1 MWCGLHGLDA
11 DLPWIVVGQ
20 TGAAARDHT
29 PHRHCFGSSHHLT
42 QTIRYAGW
50 EVKIWAQYL
59 ENTML
64 VLYWAALIY
73 MHVISPSFCSSSKKD
88 AWLLSRPG
96 NYLVDKPRC

>member
-11 DLPWIVVGQ
+11 DLPWIVRGQ

-29 PHRHCFGSSHHLT
+29 TDIVLGHLT

-59 ENTML
+59 KNIKYT
-64 VLYWAALIY
+64 
-73 MHVISPSFCSSSKKD
+73 
-88 AWLLSRPG
+88 
-96 NYLVDKPRC
+96 

>member
-11 DLPWIVVGQ
+11 DLPWIVRGQ

-29 PHRHCFGSSHHLT
+29 TDIVLGHLT

-50 EVKIWAQYL
+50 EVKIRPHYL

-73 MHVISPSFCSSSKKD
+73 MHVISPSFCSSSKK
-88 AWLLSRPG
+88 L
-96 NYLVDKPRC
+96 